1 MKNCAIV
8 GWEEGLAG
16 QVSQWI
22 NYNIKFYIHPFK
34 KPKIDLK
41 KIRANH
47 LKISSIRKI
56 INT

>member
-22 NYNIKFYIHPFK
+22 NYNIKFYIIKFYNLTYNYK
-34 KPKIDLK
+34 F
-41 KIRANH
+41 
-47 LKISSIRKI
+47 
-56 INT
+56 

>member
-34 KPKIDLK
+34 KNQK
-41 KIRANH
+41 
-47 LKISSIRKI
+47 
-56 INT
+56 

>member
-34 KPKIDLK
+34 KKTKNRFK
-41 KIRANH
+41 KDTRQTI
-47 LKISSIRKI
+47 
-56 INT
+56 